1 MSVYTGVRQTG
12 KTTRLLREVAE
23 KKGLLVTSHLSM
35 IQSYLKKAEDL
46 GLVIRTPILFEDL
59 MNDQKFEQMKIDGI
73 IKDNDNTYIDEAE
86 AVLAHHFYTSR
97 GIILESIVV
106 GSGLGRIN
114 VHEAPSQDYINR
126 HKQMGIPEKEYVL
139 GVWKGEQDDNN
150 SKEPK

>member
-23 KKGLLVTSHLSM
+23 KKGLLVTSHLPM

-46 GLVIRTPILFEDL
+46 GLVIRTPILFKDL
-59 MNDQKFEQMKIDGI
+59 MNDQKFEQMKLDGV
-73 IKDNDNTYIDEAE
+73 IKDNDNICIDDAE
-86 AVLAHHFYTSR
+86 AVLAYHFSTSR

-150 SKEPK
+150 SEEPK